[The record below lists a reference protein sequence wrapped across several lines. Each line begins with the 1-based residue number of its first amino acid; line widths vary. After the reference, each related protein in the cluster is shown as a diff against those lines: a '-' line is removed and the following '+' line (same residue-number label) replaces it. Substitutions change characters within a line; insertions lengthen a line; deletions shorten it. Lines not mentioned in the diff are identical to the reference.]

1 MKIFVSHSLKDKE
14 LLTAIQDNLGL
25 HGFDLLIAEHT
36 LEFNKSISEKI
47 KGLIHQCDVGL
58 IMLTENGLNSSFV
71 SEEIGYLE
79 AKGKPIIRIIQ
90 KGLGNQYSGFKYGA
104 DYIEWD
110 PDEPSSAHELLKQS
124 MMKIDNKIK
133 LDNRN
138 ALIFVAAIFFL
149 LLTSE
154 VESTEE
160 KTI

>member
-1 MKIFVSHSLKDKE
+1 MKVFVSHSLKDKE
-14 LLTAIQDNLGL
+14 LLNVIQDNLGR
-25 HGFDLLIAEHT
+25 HGFELLIAEHT
-36 LEFNKSISEKI
+36 LDFDRSISEKI
-47 KGLIHQCDVGL
+47 KSLIHQCDVGL

-90 KGLGNQYSGFKYGA
+90 KGLSNQYSGFKYGA

-110 PDEPSSAHELLKQS
+110 PDEPSSAHELLKKS

-138 ALIFVAAIFFL
+138 ALIFAAAILFL
-149 LLTSE
+149 LLSSE
-154 VESTEE
+154 VESPEE
-160 KTI
+160 